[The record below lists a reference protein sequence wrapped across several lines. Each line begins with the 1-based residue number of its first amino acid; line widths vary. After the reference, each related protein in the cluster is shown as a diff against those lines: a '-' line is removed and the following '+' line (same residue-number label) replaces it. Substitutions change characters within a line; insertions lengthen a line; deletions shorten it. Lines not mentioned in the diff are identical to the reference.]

1 MVADHVT
8 IRTGPG
14 KMNLQCNGH
23 VMEARNIPSKNQK
36 ESRGTDII
44 CISMARAKS
53 FSGKKKIDEL
63 LNKYCRFLPVP
74 VVFGTKEETIEVEG
88 REKKNK
94 VPNVVNNTH
103 PAWTRKP
110 AELEDE
116 DYRKFYQELYPYSSA
131 PLFWIHLNV
140 DYPSTSQVCCTSQ
153 RSNRTMR
160 CRRTRSSCTAIRF
173 CY

>member
-1 MVADHVT
+1 
-8 IRTGPG
+8 
-14 KMNLQCNGH
+14 
-23 VMEARNIPSKNQK
+23 
-36 ESRGTDII
+36 
-44 CISMARAKS
+44 MARAKS

-88 REKKNK
+88 KEKKNK
-94 VPNVVNNTH
+94 VPQCGQQH
-103 PAWTRKP
+103 PSRLDPKP

-140 DYPSTSQVCCTSQ
+140 DYPFNLTGVLYFPKIKQNYEVQKNKIQLYCNQVLLL
-153 RSNRTMR
+153 MK
-160 CRRTRSSCTAIRF
+160 
-173 CY
+173 